1 MLPQQRLNQILIDWD
16 KCAEEFQATVSE
28 AAAAEVAWERFAA
41 RKRIEFKAAAAAD
54 GVKATVDDLNAMI
67 VNADADGLMV
77 EARVKEAL
85 VTGLRKR
92 LDVFAAQVDAT
103 RSEIASERAREQA
116 WAASPSVPTGGPR

>member
-1 MLPQQRLNQILIDWD
+1 MLPQQRLDQILIDWD
-16 KCAEEFQATVSE
+16 KCAEEFQETVSE

-67 VNADADGLMV
+67 VNADADGLLV

-92 LDVFAAQVDAT
+92 LDVFAAQVDAA

-116 WAASPSVPTGGPR
+116 WAASPSVPAGGPR